1 MLHTNYT
8 HTSHGYTPHHTRTRQ
23 ADPFGTKT
31 ERSDDGRFGGSPRS
45 PGGSPSK
52 SKSSVMEGAGPLV
65 GHRFPCNQ
73 QHFEVTDHV
82 EVVTPS
88 PLLSAVLQRLRA
100 AIRRCQNLQ
109 NKLESQLRL
118 GGDGSSVRH
127 LHFAPAGA
135 I

>member
-1 MLHTNYT
+1 
-8 HTSHGYTPHHTRTRQ
+8 
-23 ADPFGTKT
+23 
-31 ERSDDGRFGGSPRS
+31 
-45 PGGSPSK
+45 
-52 SKSSVMEGAGPLV
+52 MEGAGALV

-100 AIRRCQNLQ
+100 AIRRRQNLQ

-118 GGDGSSVRH
+118 GGDGSSVRR